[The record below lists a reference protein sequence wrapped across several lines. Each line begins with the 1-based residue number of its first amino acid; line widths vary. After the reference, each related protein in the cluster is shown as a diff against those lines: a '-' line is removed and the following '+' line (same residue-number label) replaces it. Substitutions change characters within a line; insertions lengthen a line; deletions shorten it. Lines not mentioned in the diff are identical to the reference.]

1 MILSLARLHTS
12 NMQVIKFGEDMV
24 SERQMYSSLI
34 NGVSGTHKWAMSLWT
49 YSPLQLIWTQ
59 MNILWISNTV
69 VLKVFLFLLL
79 TRDNK
84 LHKQD
89 SLFTERQILGPV
101 SESIKSNFIYYQN
114 GTKIAK
120 LDNPDQTVLIT
131 VSYVW
136 KIVGLVMKLQHS

>member
-1 MILSLARLHTS
+1 MDLQPTS
-12 NMQVIKFGEDMV
+12 THMNTNEYTLNIKHSGF
-24 SERQMYSSLI
+24 ER
-34 NGVSGTHKWAMSLWT
+34 
-49 YSPLQLIWTQ
+49 
-59 MNILWISNTV
+59 
-69 VLKVFLFLLL
+69 VFLFLLL

-136 KIVGLVMKLQHS
+136 KIVGLVMELQHS